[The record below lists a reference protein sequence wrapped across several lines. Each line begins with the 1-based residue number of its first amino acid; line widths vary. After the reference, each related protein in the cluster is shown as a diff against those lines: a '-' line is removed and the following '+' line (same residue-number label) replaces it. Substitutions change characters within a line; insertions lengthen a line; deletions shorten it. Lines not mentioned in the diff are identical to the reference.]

1 MISVT
6 HAHVHVSYAMTCE
19 LVC

>member
-6 HAHVHVSYAMTCE
+6 HAHVHASYAMTCE